1 MACGRCS
8 QAAPKPTP
16 AVDPLSVF
24 QAAQKCYDD
33 GAFLPSPAPDP
44 PLLPG
49 PLGPT
54 LTTPLAP
61 WTAVRKDALLA
72 ASAALGLAATTKKE
86 ALEALDKHF
95 VDAAAAA
102 AAAAIAPA
110 LDTHA
115 RAMADFD
122 DVEMDELLEACAT
135 LGLGIPLPD
144 EERDRWAIGTRKREA
159 FESISHYV
167 NAKAENKQLDERCS
181 GCSTCCGAPYCRV
194 RSSYY
199 CSMCR

>member
-1 MACGRCS
+1 M
-8 QAAPKPTP
+8 
-16 AVDPLSVF
+16 
-24 QAAQKCYDD
+24 
-33 GAFLPSPAPDP
+33 
-44 PLLPG
+44 
-49 PLGPT
+49 
-54 LTTPLAP
+54 
-61 WTAVRKDALLA
+61 
-72 ASAALGLAATTKKE
+72 
-86 ALEALDKHF
+86 EALDKHF

-122 DVEMDELLEACAT
+122 DVEMDELFEACAT

-167 NAKAENKQLDERCS
+167 NTKAENIKLNEQCS
-181 GCSTCCGAPYCRV
+181 GCSTCCGAPYCRNGG
-194 RSSYY
+194 RANYY
-199 CSMCR
+199 CYMCR